1 MLHNL
6 GYILLFAPS
15 NGDSNPFISFGFM
28 AAVFAIM
35 YFFMI
40 RPQQKKVK
48 DQRLFLEQIQKGD
61 KVVTGGGIHGKVA
74 KVEENTL
81 ILELDNNTR
90 IKVEKSFISVD
101 FSQMINN
108 KKAS

>member
-1 MLHNL
+1 MLYNL
-6 GYILLFAPS
+6 GYILLLTPS
-15 NGDSNPFISFGFM
+15 EGGGNPLVSFGFM
-28 AAVFAIM
+28 AAIFAIM

-48 DQRLFLEQIQKGD
+48 DQRSFLEQLQKGD
-61 KVVTGGGIHGKVA
+61 KVVTNGGIHGKVA

-81 ILELDNNTR
+81 LLELDSNTR

-101 FSQMINN
+101 FSQMVNN